1 MRDAWPEVLASLQR
15 TKRSAWMVAFTAQ
28 VREFRDGEV
37 LVLAFPSEQDVAGF
51 RGGAP
56 GQSVSELLRSAIA
69 EVLGVTVKFIAKVE
83 GPAARGDGGARGG
96 SDAATSDEGGA
107 GSVPVPAETAPRRV
121 PWPIRGARRVA
132 ACRVRRCIRIGVPSA
147 RSRRARPR
155 RARRPRPP
163 RTARPRRPPPHRRR
177 RPQPHRHRG
186 SAASA
191 PTSAPIGTDG
201 LRRHGARRPR
211 RLVGDHHDPHRAR
224 ARRAGRDVG
233 RRRFGAP
240 TATALA
246 EAPVAASVA
255 IDDVPDDADAP
266 PDDVEPP
273 FDPGPVPELVVEAP
287 APSPAPRGSGAA
299 PADGGIQRYGESV
312 VREVLGATFL
322 EEVEAPGRPGFGERG

>member
-83 GPAARGDGGARGG
+83 GPGSRAAESASSPSPTLAPDVDPGRPGAEARDAAPVTTPDVAADRSTPAEPGG
-96 SDAATSDEGGA
+96 SG
-107 GSVPVPAETAPRRV
+107 
-121 PWPIRGARRVA
+121 
-132 ACRVRRCIRIGVPSA
+132 
-147 RSRRARPR
+147 
-155 RARRPRPP
+155 
-163 RTARPRRPPPHRRR
+163 
-177 RPQPHRHRG
+177 RG
-186 SAASA
+186 SAGPAANGTAVTGSASTGAAPKGAAPKGVATKEAAPRGSRSSTPPSAASTSTSSAASGPVDSWATVAIPTGLEAEAASTASA
-191 PTSAPIGTDG
+191 A
-201 LRRHGARRPR
+201 
-211 RLVGDHHDPHRAR
+211 VGS
-224 ARRAGRDVG
+224 GRT
-233 RRRFGAP
+233 

-246 EAPVAASVA
+246 EPPAAASAASTEAPVDAD
-255 IDDVPDDADAP
+255 IPDDADAP
-266 PDDVEPP
+266 PEDLEPP
-273 FDPGPVPELVVEAP
+273 FDPGPPPELVVEA
-287 APSPAPRGSGAA
+287 SVPRGGSGSA
-299 PADGGIQRYGESV
+299 PVDGGIQRYGESV